1 MVTREEFDAMLD
13 KLANELPAEFYNK
26 LNGGI
31 IVFDGARL
39 HPRMAEA
46 GSMTTGGLYVMG
58 EYRSDHAM
66 GHYIVIYYGSFMRL
80 YPNYTP
86 EQLEPELRSTLR
98 HEFRHHLET
107 LGGLTTLA
115 DEDREQIDR
124 WLGKN

>member
-1 MVTREEFDAMLD
+1 MIPREEFDAMLD
-13 KLANELPAEFYNK
+13 RLACELPAEFFNR

-31 IVFDGARL
+31 IVTDGARL

-46 GSMTTGGLYVMG
+46 DSMTTGGLYVMG
-58 EYRSDHAM
+58 EYRSDRAM

-80 YPNYTP
+80 YPRYTA

-115 DEDREQIDR
+115 DEDRARIDK
-124 WLGKN
+124 WLGK